1 MSSLMLQTHWDVVQG
16 HLSCVCLKSHA
27 EFDCTDQRK
36 QPPWPVDEHDLGK
49 GWMAPDR
56 ETLTG
61 ASPGHSL
68 GEHRES

>member
-1 MSSLMLQTHWDVVQG
+1 MLQTHWDVVQG

-36 QPPWPVDEHDLGK
+36 QPVDEHDLGK
-49 GWMAPDR
+49 GSMAPNR

-68 GEHRES
+68 GERRES